1 MVIWQIGAFLVK
13 RFLGWVEHCTK
24 DGTPKI
30 LKKCTLPLTGKGRV
44 SMIVTELG
52 VFYVKAEGLVL
63 SEIAFGVDIET
74 VRAKTEA
81 PIIISSQLKT
91 MTQAI

>member
-1 MVIWQIGAFLVK
+1 
-13 RFLGWVEHCTK
+13 
-24 DGTPKI
+24 
-30 LKKCTLPLTGKGRV
+30 
-44 SMIVTELG
+44 MIVTELG